1 MASFKIEVGIAIA
14 QQDKQLI
21 NALTELETVSHLG
34 SYKSW
39 LTKYQNLMKKVKD
52 SNPIA
57 YQGFLENFNKIK
69 TKLETKGVI
78 ING

>member
-1 MASFKIEVGIAIA
+1 
-14 QQDKQLI
+14 
-21 NALTELETVSHLG
+21 HLG